1 MITIKGKMIDIDFDH
16 INTGSNA
23 SYQFVM
29 TLPAESV
36 ITLLNEI
43 DGRREIRIVGDREA
57 KDFLHA
63 CSFIWEDF
71 LTEKID
77 Q

>member
-1 MITIKGKMIDIDFDH
+1 MITIKGKMIDIQFDH
-16 INTGSNA
+16 IDTRNNS
-23 SYQFVM
+23 SYQLVM
-29 TLPAESV
+29 TLPEESV

-43 DGRREIRIVGDREA
+43 DGRREIRIIGDRES

-71 LTEKID
+71 LTEEID